1 MGDKVARQCPQT
13 TTSVEK
19 GEPSEEKGEPKRPIR
34 TEAPPAYQPNALPL
48 DAQTGSHGI
57 QVEMYLSKNAF
68 IAMKQY
74 KNGQK
79 IWREVDECHA
89 QVHSVH
95 SWPVLEYRDLHGI
108 PVESIHAAS
117 VTN

>member
-1 MGDKVARQCPQT
+1 MRDKVTRQCPQT

-34 TEAPPAYQPNALPL
+34 TEAPPAEYQPNALPL
-48 DAQTGSHGI
+48 DQTGSHGI
-57 QVEMYLSKNAF
+57 VEMYLSKNAF
-68 IAMKQY
+68 IAMKQC
-74 KNGQK
+74 KNGLK
-79 IWREVDECHA
+79 IGREVDECHTR

-95 SWPVLEYRDLHGI
+95 TWPVLEYRERRI
-108 PVESIHAAS
+108 PSIGHAAS

>member
-19 GEPSEEKGEPKRPIR
+19 GEPSEEKGEPKRPAIR

-48 DAQTGSHGI
+48 AGQTGSHGI
-57 QVEMYLSKNAF
+57 QDEMHLSKNAF

-79 IWREVDECHA
+79 IWREVDECHT

-95 SWPVLEYRDLHGI
+95 TWPVLECDTEYW
-108 PVESIHAAS
+108 SIHAAS